1 MSATAALMIG
11 VTLAGGLWP
20 FADRAPVADRQTI
33 GNLKATTL
41 DVRTGLPP
49 VDSTALAM
57 DEYRRFLAL
66 DSGPAGMRAE
76 AMRRLA
82 DLNLDKATELESA
95 AEVAGAGARHFDE
108 AIDLYTRLL
117 EMRDAETAL
126 AGEER
131 SAVVY
136 QLARALE
143 GAGRNDESLAMLDR
157 LVLEAPTAVHG
168 DEAQFRRGE
177 TLSVRQQYAGA
188 EQAYAAVLASGEA
201 SPFYEQSLYKYG
213 WALFKQSR
221 YEEAL
226 AAFARLI
233 DRRLASGQENNQPSS
248 QKDNQISSTDYS
260 LDQQIDAM
268 SRPERELLDD
278 TLRVVSISLSW
289 LEGAD
294 SIPPVLA
301 PWGEPAWTWLLYASL
316 GDLYLDKERFQ
327 DAAESY
333 AAFVARDPVNVQAP
347 NLLQAAIDAYTRGKF
362 PDLVLEAKQEY
373 VTTYGFDAPFWQGRS
388 AGDYPQL
395 VAQLKQ
401 HLADLAQHDHALA
414 QASKLPADYD
424 RAAGWYRLSLAY
436 FPDDPQSAERSFL
449 LGELLFEAR
458 RFDAARDAYLRAA
471 YDYGRQEK
479 SPEAGYAALLAS
491 AEYEKQLSGEEQAV
505 WHNGHIE
512 QALRFAADF
521 PAHAQAGA
529 VLTNVAEQ
537 LYASQQPERA
547 AAVAGLVVTM
557 QPPVSAALERVA
569 WTVMGHAQFDLAN
582 YAEAESAYV
591 RLRGFAAG
599 AEAGREVESRIAAS
613 IYRQAELAQAAG
625 DVDAAVAS
633 FLRIDAA
640 APDADIRPVALFDAA
655 TLLLTSGRWGES
667 VQLLQRFRSEFPEHR
682 FNGEVTTKLALALR
696 EDQRSAEAAA
706 EYERIAASEIESPD
720 VQRSALWQAAE
731 LYAAAEQYAGEVRVY
746 TALVTRF
753 PAPPGEA
760 LEARLKLADLAA
772 ADGDWATRKHWLEAI
787 VKTDHDMGAERSD
800 RSRFL
805 AATSTIELAR
815 PLRDAFNAVAL
826 TAPLDKSLKL
836 KKSRME
842 QALQAYGQ
850 AAEYG
855 VAEVSTAATF
865 ETADLYYQLSRDLL
879 ASERPK
885 DLDADEAEQYDVLLE
900 EQAFPFEE
908 KAIDLYRVN
917 AERVGDGVYD
927 EWVRASYARLA
938 VMVPAR
944 WSRTERS
951 EDVITWID

>member
-1 MSATAALMIG
+1 MSATTALMIG

-20 FADRAPVADRQTI
+20 FASRPPEPDRQTI
-33 GNLKATTL
+33 GSLKTKPL
-41 DVRTGLPP
+41 EVQTGLPP
-49 VDSTALAM
+49 VDSTTLAM

-66 DSGPAGMRAE
+66 DTGPAGMRAE

-95 AEVAGAGARHFDE
+95 AEIAGAGASHFNE
-108 AIDLYTRLL
+108 AISLYEQLL
-117 EMRDAETAL
+117 EMRAAETAL

-143 GAGRNDESLAMLDR
+143 GAGRGDESLAMLDR
-157 LVLEAPTAVHG
+157 LVAESPSGVHG

-177 TLSVRQQYAGA
+177 TWSIRQNYAAA
-188 EQAYAAVLASGEA
+188 EQAYAAVLASGPA
-201 SPFYEQSLYKYG
+201 SAFYEQSLYKYG

-226 AAFARLI
+226 AAFARLV
-233 DRRLASGQENNQPSS
+233 DRRFASSEGSTGE
-248 QKDNQISSTDYS
+248 QIA
-260 LDQQIDAM
+260 AM

-278 TLRVVSISLSW
+278 TLRVVSISLSY
-289 LEGAD
+289 LDGAD

-301 PWGEPAWTWLLYASL
+301 PWGEPDWTYLFYAAL

-333 AAFVARDPVNVQAP
+333 AAFVDRDPVNVQAP
-347 NLLQAAIDAYTRGKF
+347 NLLQAAIDAYVRGKF

-373 VTTYGFDAPFWQGRS
+373 VSTYGFDAPFWQGR
-388 AGDYPQL
+388 AAADHPQL

-401 HLADLAQHDHALA
+401 HLGDLAQHDHALA
-414 QASKLPADYD
+414 QRSKLQPDYE

-436 FPDDPQSAERSFL
+436 FPDDPKSAERSFL
-449 LGELLFEAR
+449 LGELLFEAGH
-458 RFDAARDAYLRAA
+458 FDQARDAYLRAA
-471 YDYGRQEK
+471 YDYGQQEK
-479 SPEAGYAALLAS
+479 SAEAGYAALLAS
-491 AEYEKQLSGEEQAV
+491 AEHEKRLSGEAQAA
-505 WHNGHIE
+505 WHEGHME

-521 PAHAQAGA
+521 PAHPQAGA
-529 VLTNVAEQ
+529 VLTTVAEQ

-547 AAVAGLVVTM
+547 AQVAGLVVTM
-557 QPPVSAALERVA
+557 QPPVTPELERVA
-569 WTVMGHAQFDLAN
+569 WTVIGHAQFELAH

-591 RLRGFAAG
+591 RLRSLAVDPA
-599 AEAGREVESRIAAS
+599 AGREVEGRIAAS
-613 IYRQAELAQAAG
+613 IYRQAELAQSGG
-625 DVDAAVAS
+625 DVDAAVAD

-640 APDADIRPVALFDAA
+640 APGAEIRPSALFDAA
-655 TLLLTSGRWGES
+655 TLLLTSERWNES
-667 VQLLQRFRSEFPEHR
+667 VDLLQRFRREFPEHR
-682 FNGEVTTKLALALR
+682 FNRDVTAKLALALR
-696 EDQRSAEAAA
+696 QGGRSAEAAA
-706 EYERIAASEIESPD
+706 EYERIADSADESAEL
-720 VQRSALWQAAE
+720 QRSALWQAAE
-731 LYAAAEQYAGEVRVY
+731 LHAAAGQHAGEVRVY

-753 PAPPGEA
+753 PVPAAEA

-772 ADGDWATRKHWLEAI
+772 AEGDWPVRQRWLESI
-787 VKTDHDMGAERSD
+787 VKADADMGAGRSD

-805 AATSTIELAR
+805 AASSAIELAR
-815 PLRDAFNAVAL
+815 PLRDAFNSVAL
-826 TAPLDKSLKL
+826 TAPLDRSLKL
-836 KKSRME
+836 KKKHME
-842 QALQAYGQ
+842 QALQAYGR
-850 AAEYG
+850 AADYG
-855 VAEVSTAATF
+855 VAQVTTAATF

-885 DLDADEAEQYDVLLE
+885 DLAADESEQYDLLLE

-917 AERVGDGVYD
+917 AERVADGIYD

-951 EDVITWID
+951 EDVITTID

>member
-1 MSATAALMIG
+1 MSATAALMLG

-20 FADRAPVADRQTI
+20 FAARTPEADRQTI
-33 GNLKATTL
+33 GSLKAKPL
-41 DVRTGLPP
+41 DIRTGLLP
-49 VDSTALAM
+49 VDSTAQAM
-57 DEYRRFLAL
+57 QEYRRFLAL
-66 DSGPAGMRAE
+66 DTGPAGMRAE

-82 DLNLDKATELESA
+82 DLNLDAAVEQESS
-95 AEVAGAGARHFDE
+95 AEQAGAGTGHYEE
-108 AIDLYTRLL
+108 AISLYGQLL
-117 EMRDAETAL
+117 EMRDTETAL
-126 AGEER
+126 SGEQR
-131 SAVVY
+131 SEVIY

-143 GAGRNDESLAMLDR
+143 GAGRGDEVLAVLDR
-157 LVLEAPTAVHG
+157 LVLESPSAVHG

-177 TLSVRQQYAGA
+177 TYSIRQNYAGA
-188 EQAYAAVLASGEA
+188 EQAYAAVLASGPQ

-221 YEEAL
+221 YEEGL
-226 AAFARLI
+226 TAFLGLI
-233 DRRLASGQENNQPSS
+233 DRRLNSGATAP
-248 QKDNQISSTDYS
+248 DLQI
-260 LDQQIDAM
+260 QAM

-278 TLRVVSISLSW
+278 TLRVVSISLSY
-289 LEGAD
+289 LDGAD
-294 SIPPVLA
+294 SIPPALD
-301 PWGEPAWTWLLYASL
+301 PYGDPAWTYLLYTAL

-333 AAFVARDPVNVQAP
+333 EAFVARDPVNAQAP

-362 PDLVLEAKQEY
+362 PDLVLEAKQRY
-373 VTTYGFDAPFWQGRS
+373 VATYGLDAPFWQGRS
-388 AGDYPQL
+388 AADYPQL
-395 VAQLKQ
+395 VAQLKL
-401 HLADLAQHDHALA
+401 HLGDLAQYDHALA
-414 QASKLPADYD
+414 QRSKLPADYE

-449 LGELLFEAR
+449 LGELLFEAQH
-458 RFDAARDAYLRAA
+458 FDTARDAYLHAA

-479 SPEAGYAALLAS
+479 SAEAGYAALLAS
-491 AEYEKQLSGEEQAV
+491 SEHEKRLSGDAQFA
-505 WHNGHIE
+505 WHAGHIE

-521 PAHAQAGA
+521 PAHPQAGA

-547 AAVAGLVVTM
+547 AQVASLVVTM
-557 QPPVSAALERVA
+557 QPPVTPELERVA

-582 YAEAESAYV
+582 YAGAESAYV
-591 RLRGFAAG
+591 RLRGLAADP
-599 AEAGREVESRIAAS
+599 AAGREVEGRIAAS
-613 IYRQAELAQAAG
+613 IYRQAELARADG
-625 DVDAAVAS
+625 NVDAAVAD

-640 APDADIRPVALFDAA
+640 APDADIRPSALFDAA
-655 TLLLTSGRWGES
+655 TLLLTSERWAES
-667 VQLLQRFRSEFPEHR
+667 VELLQRFRREFPAHR
-682 FNGEVTTKLALALR
+682 FNSDVTAKLAVALR
-696 EDQRSAEAAA
+696 EDGRGAEAAA
-706 EYERIAASEIESPD
+706 EYERVAGSANEAAD

-731 LYAAAEQYAGEVRVY
+731 LYAAAGQHDGEVRVY
-746 TALVTRF
+746 TVLVTRF
-753 PAPPGEA
+753 PAPASEA

-772 ADGDWATRKHWLEAI
+772 ADGDWQTRKRWLEAI
-787 VKTDHDMGAERSD
+787 VKADREMGAERND

-805 AATSTIELAR
+805 AASSAIELAR
-815 PLRDAFNAVAL
+815 PLRDAFNAVVL

-836 KKSRME
+836 KKTRME

-850 AAEYG
+850 AADYG
-855 VAEVSTAATF
+855 VAQVTTAATF

-885 DLDADEAEQYDVLLE
+885 GLDADESEQYDVLLE

-917 AERVGDGVYD
+917 AERAGDGVYD

-951 EDVITWID
+951 EDVITRID

>member
-1 MSATAALMIG
+1 MSATVALMIG

-20 FADRAPVADRQTI
+20 FADKVPVADRQTI
-33 GNLKATTL
+33 GSLKTKAL
-41 DVRTGLPP
+41 ELRTGLPP

-66 DSGPAGMRAE
+66 DAGPAGMRAE

-82 DLNLDKATELESA
+82 DLNLDKATELESS
-95 AEVAGAGARHFDE
+95 AEVAGAGAGHFNA
-108 AIDLYTRLL
+108 AISLYTQLL

-131 SAVVY
+131 GAVVY

-157 LVLEAPTAVHG
+157 LVAESPTAAHG

-177 TLSVRQQYAGA
+177 TWSIRQNYPGA
-188 EQAYAAVLASGEA
+188 EQAYAAVLASGPA
-201 SPFYEQSLYKYG
+201 SAFYEQSLYKYG

-221 YEEAL
+221 YEEGL

-233 DRRLASGQENNQPSS
+233 DRRLASGEGSPAR
-248 QKDNQISSTDYS
+248 STE
-260 LDQQIDAM
+260 QQIAAM

-278 TLRVVSISLSW
+278 TLRVVSISLSY
-289 LEGAD
+289 LDGAD

-301 PWGEPAWTWLLYASL
+301 PWGDPAWGYLLYAAL

-333 AAFVARDPVNVQAP
+333 AAFVDRDPVKVQAP
-347 NLLQAAIDAYTRGKF
+347 DLLQAAIDAYVRGKF
-362 PDLVLEAKQEY
+362 PDLVIETKQEY
-373 VTTYGFDAPFWQGRS
+373 VSTYGFDAPFWQGR
-388 AGDYPQL
+388 AAADHPQL

-401 HLADLAQHDHALA
+401 HLGDLAQHDHALA
-414 QASKLPADYD
+414 QRSKLQADYE

-458 RFDAARDAYLRAA
+458 HFDLARDAYLRAA
-471 YDYGRQEK
+471 YDYGQQEK
-479 SPEAGYAALLAS
+479 SAEAGYAALLAS
-491 AEYEKQLSGEEQAV
+491 AEHEQQLAGEVQAA
-505 WHNGHIE
+505 WHNGHME

-521 PAHAQAGA
+521 PAHPQAGA

-537 LYASQQPERA
+537 LYAGQQPERA
-547 AAVAGLVVTM
+547 VQVAGLVVSM
-557 QPPVSAALERVA
+557 QPPVTPELERVA
-569 WTVMGHAQFDLAN
+569 WTVMGHAQFDLAH

-591 RLRGFAAG
+591 RLRGLSADPAAG
-599 AEAGREVESRIAAS
+599 LEVQSRIAAS
-613 IYRQAELAQAAG
+613 IYRQAELAQAGG
-625 DVDAAVAS
+625 DVDAAVAD
-633 FLRIDAA
+633 FLRIAAA
-640 APDADIRPVALFDAA
+640 APDAEIRPSALFDAA
-655 TLLLTSGRWGES
+655 TLLLTSERWNES
-667 VQLLQRFRSEFPEHR
+667 VDLLQRFRREFPEHR
-682 FNGEVTTKLALALR
+682 FDRDVTAKLALALR
-696 EDQRSAEAAA
+696 EGGRSAEAAV
-706 EYERIAASEIESPD
+706 EYERIADSAEESAEL
-720 VQRSALWQAAE
+720 QRSALWQAAE
-731 LYAAAEQYAGEVRVY
+731 LYAAADQHDGEVRVY
-746 TALVTRF
+746 TALVARF
-753 PAPPGEA
+753 PVPASEA

-772 ADGDWATRKHWLEAI
+772 ADGDWPARQRWLEAI
-787 VKTDHDMGAERSD
+787 VKADADMAAERSD

-805 AATSTIELAR
+805 AASSAIELAR
-815 PLRDAFNAVAL
+815 PLRDAFNTVAL
-826 TAPLDKSLKL
+826 TAPLDRSLKL
-836 KKSRME
+836 KKKHME
-842 QALQAYGQ
+842 QALQAYGR
-850 AAEYG
+850 AADYG
-855 VAEVSTAATF
+855 VAQVTTAATF

-879 ASERPK
+879 ASERPQ
-885 DLDADEAEQYDVLLE
+885 DLAADESEQYDVLLE

-917 AERVGDGVYD
+917 AERVADGVYD

-944 WSRTERS
+944 WSRSERS
-951 EDVITWID
+951 EDVIATID

>member
-1 MSATAALMIG
+1 MSAPVAALMIG

-20 FADRAPVADRQTI
+20 FADKTPATDRQTI
-33 GNLKATTL
+33 GSLKARPL
-41 DVRTGLPP
+41 DVRTGLPA

-57 DEYRRFLAL
+57 EEYRRFLAL
-66 DSGPAGMRAE
+66 GTGPATMRAE

-95 AEVAGAGARHFDE
+95 AEVAGAGASRFEE
-108 AIDLYTRLL
+108 AVGLYTQLL
-117 EMRDAETAL
+117 DMRDADTAL

-143 GAGRNDESLAMLDR
+143 GAGRGEESLAMLDR
-157 LVLEAPTAVHG
+157 LVVESPSAAHG

-177 TLSVRQQYAGA
+177 SYSVRQQYAQA
-188 EQAYAAVLASGEA
+188 ELAYAAVLDSGPDSA
-201 SPFYEQSLYKYG
+201 FYEQSLYKYG

-233 DRRLASGQENNQPSS
+233 DRRLAGGQGGPTG
-248 QKDNQISSTDYS
+248 DPG
-260 LDQQIDAM
+260 QQIEAM

-289 LEGAD
+289 LEGAA
-294 SIPPVLA
+294 SIPPVLE
-301 PWGEPAWTWLLYASL
+301 PYGDPAWTYLLYAAL

-333 AAFVARDPVNVQAP
+333 AAFVERDPVNVQAP
-347 NLLQAAIDAYTRGKF
+347 KLLQSAIDAYVRGKF
-362 PDLVLEAKQEY
+362 PGLVLEAKQEY
-373 VTTYGFDAPFWQGRS
+373 VATYGLDAPFWQGR
-388 AGDYPQL
+388 APADYPQL

-401 HLADLAQHDHALA
+401 HLGDLAQHDHALA
-414 QASKLPADYD
+414 QASKLPADYE

-436 FPDDPQSAERSFL
+436 FPDDPQSAGRSFL
-449 LGELLFEAR
+449 LGELLFEAQH
-458 RFDAARDAYLRAA
+458 FDAARDAYLRAA
-471 YDYGRQEK
+471 YDYGLQEK
-479 SPEAGYAALLAS
+479 SAEAGYAALLAS
-491 AEYEKQLSGEEQAV
+491 GEHEKRLAGEAQLA
-505 WHNGHIE
+505 WHQGHME

-521 PAHAQAGA
+521 PAHPQAGA

-547 AAVAGLVVTM
+547 AVVAGLVVTM
-557 QPPVSAALERVA
+557 QPPVSPELERVA
-569 WTVMGHAQFDLAN
+569 WTVMGHAQFDLAH

-591 RLRGFAAG
+591 RLRGLAVDTAAS
-599 AEAGREVESRIAAS
+599 REVESRIAAS
-613 IYRQAELAQAAG
+613 IYRQAERAQADG
-625 DVDAAVAS
+625 DVDAAVAD

-640 APDADIRPVALFDAA
+640 APDADIRPSALFDAA
-655 TLLLTSGRWGES
+655 TLLLTSERWGES
-667 VQLLQRFRSEFPEHR
+667 VELLQRFRREFPEHR
-682 FNGEVTTKLALALR
+682 FNGDVTAKLALALR

-706 EYERIAASEIESPD
+706 EYERIADSADQSPGL
-720 VQRSALWQAAE
+720 QRSALWQAAE
-731 LYAAAEQYAGEVRVY
+731 LYTAAGQRAGEVRVY
-746 TALVTRF
+746 TALVARF
-753 PAPPGEA
+753 PVPAGEA

-772 ADGDWATRKHWLEAI
+772 ADGDVAARKRWLEAI
-787 VKTDHDMGAERSD
+787 VKADREMGAERSD

-805 AATSTIELAR
+805 AATSAIELAR

-850 AAEYG
+850 AADYG
-855 VAEVSTAATF
+855 VAEVTTAATF

-885 DLDADEAEQYDVLLE
+885 DLDADEVEQYDVLLE

-917 AERVGDGVYD
+917 AERAVDGVYD
-927 EWVRASYARLA
+927 EWVKASYARLA